1 MYNLSKKK
9 LIGGNLMKGTVV
21 GTWVNTCKKLY
32 GEEITKGTLEECALG
47 RDKIFSPMEDVQ
59 DNVVYKLIETIAGK
73 VNKDKK
79 QIWESVGEDNI
90 NAFFE
95 SFPAFFEHENLFS
108 FLKSM
113 FDVHVVMTK
122 KFPGAKPPLIT
133 IKPISK
139 REAVFLYKSKR
150 GMFDYLQGMLKGSAK
165 FFNEEIK
172 CDILEQG
179 DDFVKIK
186 ITFDKDIYYKKTF
199 RFNKLLSF
207 GFIKSF
213 GAKVGIF
220 TFIISIVTFIP
231 IMGLNNYIK
240 AIIAALISSVSAF
253 VAAEIMIGP
262 KRIISET
269 IENLKNNNFVVDGNI
284 VTGDFWEELY
294 DELGAYIKSMTAN
307 FVGFKGL
314 TDEMNAF
321 VGNVS
326 DISGSMKETS
336 GQISTV
342 VEQVSESFVSQAE
355 NTQDSVTVLN
365 ANIESL
371 NQVVENENANKK
383 QLEETI
389 DKINNSYKSVDTT
402 SKNILESLTKFQEV
416 KSKGLELSNKAKDI
430 NNIVLIVAEISDQ
443 TNLLALNASIEAARA
458 GEMGKGFSVVAEEV
472 RKLAEETK
480 DAVKNINS
488 NLELFVTDIGELVQ
502 KIEAQYYVLEKETSN
517 LENVRTLSKDANASA
532 KAVADS
538 MIETVEKLNSEANSI
553 SKIYENIE
561 AIAAISEE
569 NSASSEEVSA
579 SVTEYMS
586 QISKLTEGIDE
597 FKKIAENFKG
607 DLKKYKI

>member
-1 MYNLSKKK
+1 
-9 LIGGNLMKGTVV
+9 MKGTVV